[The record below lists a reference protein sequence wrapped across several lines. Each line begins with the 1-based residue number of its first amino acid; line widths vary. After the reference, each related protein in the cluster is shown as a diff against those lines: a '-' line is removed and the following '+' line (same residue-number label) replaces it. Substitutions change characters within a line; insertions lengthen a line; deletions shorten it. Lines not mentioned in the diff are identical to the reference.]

1 MTHPDED
8 LLLKSVLELLPA
20 EEEQQLQTHLAA
32 CDDCRRQHRLLAG
45 EIELIGGLEPA
56 LATTLFP
63 MPRRP
68 RAVAVA
74 WLKIAVLLAVAFLAG
89 HAVSRLAQP
98 EPIRVV
104 PHYLQPCSPEVSL
117 RSMSVC
123 VSEGTWVDLK
133 TWVDLDLS
141 SSSAVP

>member
-8 LLLKSVLELLPA
+8 LLLKSVLALLPA
-20 EEEQQLQTHLAA
+20 EEEQQLQNHLAA
-32 CDDCRRQHRLLAG
+32 CEDCHRCHRRLAG

-56 LATTLFP
+56 VATTLFP

-74 WLKIAVLLAVAFLAG
+74 WLKIAALLVMAFLAG
-89 HAVSRLAQP
+89 HAVSRISQP

-104 PHYLQPCSPEVSL
+104 PHYFQPRFPEVTL
-117 RSMSVC
+117 QSMSVC
-123 VSEGTWVDLK
+123 VRK
-133 TWVDLDLS
+133 TA
-141 SSSAVP
+141 SARP